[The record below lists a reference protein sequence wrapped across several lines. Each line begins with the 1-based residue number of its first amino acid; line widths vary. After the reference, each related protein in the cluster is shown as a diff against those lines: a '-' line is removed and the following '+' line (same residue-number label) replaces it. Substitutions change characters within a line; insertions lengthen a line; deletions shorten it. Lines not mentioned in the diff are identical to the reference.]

1 MKSDLFTQETLPAH
15 DGSQITFTFY
25 THASIAVDA
34 GGHRIYFD
42 PVGETIDWATQPKA
56 DLVLIT
62 HDHFDHLDR
71 NTVKVLNGTGDYV
84 KLKPGEKINP
94 FEGVEVEAVP
104 AYNITPG
111 HQDFHP
117 KERGDAGY
125 ILTFG
130 GSRIYVA
137 GDTED
142 NEDVL
147 SIRDIDVAFLPVN
160 QPYTMTV
167 DQCVRVVEAIRPKVF
182 YPYHFGGTDV
192 KTDIDALVE
201 RVKGITDIRVRPLE

>member
-1 MKSDLFTQETLPAH
+1 MKSNLFTQETLSAR

-34 GGHRIYFD
+34 GGYRIYFD
-42 PVGETIDWATQPKA
+42 PVGENVDWATQPKA

-62 HDHFDHLDR
+62 HDHYDHLDR
-71 NTVKVLNGTGDYV
+71 NTIKVLNGTGDYV
-84 KLKPGEKINP
+84 KLKPGEKIKP

-111 HQDFHP
+111 HQNFHP

-147 SIRDIDVAFLPVN
+147 SIRDVDVAFLPVN
-160 QPYTMTV
+160 QPYTLTV
-167 DQCVRVVEAIRPKVF
+167 DQCVRVVEAIRPVVF

-201 RVKGITDIRVRPLE
+201 RVKGITDVRVRPLE

>member
-1 MKSDLFTQETLPAH
+1 MKSDLFTQETLPVR

-42 PVGETIDWATQPKA
+42 PVGENIDWATQPKA

-182 YPYHFGGTDV
+182 YPYHFGGTDF

>member
-1 MKSDLFTQETLPAH
+1 MKSDLFTQETLPVR
-15 DGSQITFTFY
+15 DGSQIAFTFY

-201 RVKGITDIRVRPLE
+201 RVKGITDVRVRPLE

>member
-1 MKSDLFTQETLPAH
+1 MD
-15 DGSQITFTFY
+15 
-25 THASIAVDA
+25 
-34 GGHRIYFD
+34 
-42 PVGETIDWATQPKA
+42 
-56 DLVLIT
+56 
-62 HDHFDHLDR
+62 
-71 NTVKVLNGTGDYV
+71 
-84 KLKPGEKINP
+84 
-94 FEGVEVEAVP
+94 AVP